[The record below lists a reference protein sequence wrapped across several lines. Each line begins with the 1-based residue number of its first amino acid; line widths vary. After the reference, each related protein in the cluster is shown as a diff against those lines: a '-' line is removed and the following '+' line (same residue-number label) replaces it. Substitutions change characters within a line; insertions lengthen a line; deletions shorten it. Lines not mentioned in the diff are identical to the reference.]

1 MHIRIH
7 YQPNKG
13 QNNGIMK
20 LHWLPAESQKNFA
33 ISLLFQCTINVSLSF
48 ALYSDLLLCTKKCFS
63 IGMHRPVGSGRFG
76 SVRVGSIRVRLVRYY
91 FNAPSFALHRD
102 LLLCN
107 KKCFL
112 GMGRASKSRAPSE
125 YEY

>member
-48 ALYSDLLLCTKKCFS
+48 ALHYGLFLIKKVLF
-63 IGMHRPVGSGRFG
+63 
-76 SVRVGSIRVRLVRYY
+76 
-91 FNAPSFALHRD
+91 D
-102 LLLCN
+102 E
-107 KKCFL
+107 KFL
-112 GMGRASKSRAPSE
+112 PQK
-125 YEY
+125 